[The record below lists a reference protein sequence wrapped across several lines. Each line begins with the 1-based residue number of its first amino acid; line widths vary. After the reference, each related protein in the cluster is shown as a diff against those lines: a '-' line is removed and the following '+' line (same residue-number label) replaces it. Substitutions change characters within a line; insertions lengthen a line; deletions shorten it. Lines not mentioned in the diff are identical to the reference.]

1 MISGMIFF
9 KLMKNAVFEKTIKN
23 LRSPRD
29 SKLVTTKV
37 RRNYLASEPNQ
48 HITFFFGGGGEFI
61 TNRNNKTRIIVNKQ
75 VNFGLAIL
83 EIS

>member
-9 KLMKNAVFEKTIKN
+9 KLMKNAVSEKTMKN

-48 HITFFFGGGGEFI
+48 HMTFFWGGNLLLIEI
-61 TNRNNKTRIIVNKQ
+61 TRL
-75 VNFGLAIL
+75 G
-83 EIS
+83 

>member
-48 HITFFFGGGGEFI
+48 HITFFFLGGGEFI

>member
-9 KLMKNAVFEKTIKN
+9 KLMKIAVFEKAMKN

-29 SKLVTTKV
+29 SKLVTTKA

-48 HITFFFGGGGEFI
+48 HITFFFGGGGFI

>member
-1 MISGMIFF
+1 
-9 KLMKNAVFEKTIKN
+9 MKNAVFEKTIKN

-48 HITFFFGGGGEFI
+48 HITFFFWGGGNLLLIEI
-61 TNRNNKTRIIVNKQ
+61 TRL
-75 VNFGLAIL
+75 G
-83 EIS
+83 